1 MDKRCG
7 EGEPRLGDC
16 QAGPK
21 PGVTQL
27 SALRQTCIS
36 RSHIAIMPRSSLRS
50 ATLDELLQLTRSAEK
65 VSPTGDD
72 PTTAD
77 DSGESDDD
85 DDGMQH
91 VPLLNRRASDDGGRT
106 PHRQE
111 EAPHFGQAAAPLP
124 SSRHV
129 GGSPSLDMLRRWQTY
144 TSSSSSEEED
154 EGDNEPVP
162 RPTSAEPPRRA
173 AGQTPPRP
181 LVPVEDVEAH
191 PLVMLARTPQS
202 SSKRRQESLDQQPML
217 TAYKAVST
225 AARSRHSAEEES
237 LVESLDRALL
247 AFLTTSAEE
256 EDNVGWHSD
265 GEVRRAST
273 AHSAD
278 HATTRTAQLVDAL
291 GEMYGSMLSSSPL
304 KGNAVADFVLT
315 QALGSGQLQSVRV
328 AQEYAL
334 WAAQQD
340 ALMSKRFT

>member
-7 EGEPRLGDC
+7 EGEPRLEAWPMA
-16 QAGPK
+16 QARGK
-21 PGVTQL
+21 LKL

-65 VSPTGDD
+65 VSPIDD

-91 VPLLNRRASDDGGRT
+91 VPLLNRRASDDSGRI

-111 EAPHFGQAAAPLP
+111 EPPHSGQAAAPLP

-162 RPTSAEPPRRA
+162 RPTSSEPPRRA

-181 LVPVEDVEAH
+181 SVPLEDMEAH

-202 SSKRRQESLDQQPML
+202 SSKRRQQPTDQQPTL
-217 TAYKAVST
+217 TAYK
-225 AARSRHSAEEES
+225 ARSRHSAEEKS

-247 AFLTTSAEE
+247 AFLTTSAEK
-256 EDNVGWHSD
+256 EDSVGLHSD

-278 HATTRTAQLVDAL
+278 NGTTRTAQLVDAL
-291 GEMYGSMLSSSPL
+291 GEMYGSMLSSTPL
-304 KGNAVADFVLT
+304 KRGNAVTDFVVT